1 MRRIVLAV
9 LILILPTATA
19 VVVYLA
25 LDKKIPT
32 SRDAIGSVTTIAGAG
47 YPGSEDGPARS
58 ASFSD
63 PFGVAVDRRGAVYV
77 TDGGESNRI
86 RRITADGTVETIA
99 GSTEG
104 FADGDAHR
112 AQFNT
117 PSGIAID
124 RKGNLIVA
132 DTSNNRIRKI
142 SADGKVTTLAGN
154 GSAGYKDGP
163 ASEAEFD
170 GPIGI
175 AVDKQDSV
183 FVADAYNDRIRKVS
197 AGGMVTTIAGTS
209 SQGLHDGDAATATF
223 DTPSG
228 VAVDS
233 KGNIFVAD
241 TGNSAVRK
249 ITPQGEVSTIIL
261 TSRRETQ
268 NSSPALRHP
277 LGIVLTHDGFL
288 FVTDA
293 SRVIRL
299 TPDGEAEV
307 YAGGRFGFA
316 DGNRD
321 QARFSGSS
329 GIAIDREGNLFVA
342 DSQNYLI
349 REIEPKPSRTV
360 DAEATPTAEPKFVQP
375 PSELIEPAAGKVMPN
390 LSASRLNVTPN
401 FPWPLQPQNQWH
413 EIAGVIGEARGAP
426 GGVALDHIHSG
437 LDVRGNQG
445 EAVVSVMDEKVSS
458 PIAAWDFGGG
468 GEGVHIGLMSY
479 IHTRI
484 GRNDRDEV
492 QDPDKFKLLIDTAGK
507 VVAVRLRRGAR
518 FRVGD
523 FIGTINRLYHVHLNL
538 GPRDAEV
545 NPFMFPFAEFKD
557 TVPPTIEPGGIEVVN
572 SAGAAFSARQNG
584 RLVISG
590 DVDIVVSAYDRVDG
604 NVANRKLGLYRIGY
618 QLLDRNG
625 GPVGGFERP
634 LMNIEFN
641 RLPWEASSVFYAYA
655 AGSGVSA
662 YGTPTKFRYIVT
674 NRVRDGE
681 AMDGFLRTSSLAS
694 GDYIIK
700 VIAEDY
706 AGNRAT
712 GPMTE
717 LPISVKN

>member
-19 VVVYLA
+19 IVVYLVIE
-25 LDKKIPT
+25 KKVPT
-32 SRDAIGSVTTIAGAG
+32 NREAIGSVTTIAGAG

-63 PFGVAVDRRGAVYV
+63 PFGVAVDRRGTVYV
-77 TDGGESNRI
+77 ADAGESNRI
-86 RRITADGTVETIA
+86 RRITPDGKVETVA

-104 FADGDAHR
+104 FADGDALR

-124 RKGNLIVA
+124 RKGNIIVA

-142 SADGKVTTLAGN
+142 SADGKVTTLAGS

-163 ASEAEFD
+163 ASEAQFD

-175 AVDKQDSV
+175 AVDAQGSV
-183 FVADAYNDRIRKVS
+183 VVADAYNDRIRKVS
-197 AGGMVTTIAGTS
+197 ADGMVTTVAGTS
-209 SQGLHDGDAATATF
+209 SQGLQDGNAATATF

-249 ITPQGEVSTIIL
+249 ITPQGEVSIVATG
-261 TSRRETQ
+261 
-268 NSSPALRHP
+268 PGVRHP
-277 LGIVLTHDGFL
+277 LGIVVTNDGFL
-288 FVTDA
+288 FVTGSD
-293 SRVIRL
+293 RVIRIS
-299 TPDGEAEV
+299 PDRDSDAS
-307 YAGGRFGFA
+307 YAGGLVGFA
-316 DGNRD
+316 DATGF
-321 QARFSGSS
+321 QARFRSVT

-349 REIEPKPSRTV
+349 REIEPKPSSTAN
-360 DAEATPTAEPKFVQP
+360 AEHTSTAEPKFVQP
-375 PSELIEPAAGKVMPN
+375 PSEPIEPNSGSVIPD
-390 LSASRLNVTPN
+390 LSASRLNVGQT

-413 EIAGVIGEARGAP
+413 EIAGVMGEARGAP

-468 GEGVHIGLMSY
+468 SEGVQVGLMSY
-479 IHTRI
+479 IHTRV
-484 GRNDRDEV
+484 GRNDRDEI
-492 QDPDKFKLLIDTAGK
+492 QNLDKFKPSIDSAGK
-507 VVAVRLRRGAR
+507 LVAVRLRRGAR
-518 FRVGD
+518 FKVGD
-523 FIGTINRLYHVHLNL
+523 FIGTINRLYHVHLNV
-538 GPRDAEV
+538 GPRNSEI
-545 NPFMFPFAEFKD
+545 NPLVFPFAQFKD
-557 TVPPTIEPGGIEVVN
+557 TVPPTIEPNGIEVVN
-572 SAGAAFSARQNG
+572 AAGAAFSERRNG

-590 DVDIVVSAYDRVDG
+590 DVDIVVAAYDRVDG
-604 NVANRKLGLYRIGY
+604 NVATRKLGLYRAGY
-618 QLLDRNG
+618 QLLDG
-625 GPVGGFERP
+625 KGSPVAGFERA
-634 LMNIEFN
+634 LINIEFN
-641 RLPWEASSVFYAYA
+641 RLPWDASSVFYAYA

-681 AMDGFLRTSSLAS
+681 AMDGLLRTSSLAS

-712 GPMTE
+712 GKATE
-717 LPISVKN
+717 LAITVRN

>member
-1 MRRIVLAV
+1 MRRILLAV
-9 LILILPTATA
+9 LILLLPTATA
-19 VVVYLA
+19 VVVYLVIN
-25 LDKKIPT
+25 KKVPT

-63 PFGVAVDRRGAVYV
+63 PFGVTVDRRGAVYV
-77 TDGGESNRI
+77 ADAGESNRI
-86 RRITADGTVETIA
+86 RRITADGKVETIA

-124 RKGNLIVA
+124 RKGNIIVA

-142 SADGKVTTLAGN
+142 AADGRVTTLAGN

-197 AGGMVTTIAGTS
+197 ANGMVTTVAGTN
-209 SQGLHDGDAATATF
+209 SQGLHDGDAGTATF

-233 KGNIFVAD
+233 KGNLFVAD
-241 TGNSAVRK
+241 TGNAAVRK
-249 ITPQGEVSTIIL
+249 ITPQGEVSSVATGPGV
-261 TSRRETQ
+261 RQ
-268 NSSPALRHP
+268 PF
-277 LGIVLTHDGFL
+277 GIVVTHDGFL
-288 FVTDA
+288 FVTGSD
-293 SRVIRL
+293 RVIRIS
-299 TPDGEAEV
+299 PDRDSAA
-307 YAGGRFGFA
+307 YAGGLVGFA
-316 DGNRD
+316 DAPGF
-321 QARFSGSS
+321 QARFRSVT
-329 GIAIDREGNLFVA
+329 GIAIDREGKLFVA

-349 REIEPKPSRTV
+349 REIQPKASSTV
-360 DAEATPTAEPKFVQP
+360 DEEATPNAGLKFVQP
-375 PSELIEPAAGKVMPN
+375 SSEPIEPTSGSMIPD

-401 FPWPLQPQNQWH
+401 FPWPLQPQNRWH
-413 EIAGVIGEARGAP
+413 EIAGVMGEARGAP

-445 EAVVSVMDEKVSS
+445 EAVVSVRDEKVSS
-458 PIAAWDFGGG
+458 PIPAWDFGGA
-468 GEGVHIGLMSY
+468 GEGVHVGLMSY
-479 IHTRI
+479 IHTRV
-484 GRNDRDEV
+484 GRNDRDEIR
-492 QDPDKFKLLIDTAGK
+492 DPDRFKLLIDSAGK

-538 GPRDAEV
+538 GPREAEV
-545 NPFMFPFAEFKD
+545 NPLVFPFAEFKD

-572 SAGAAFSARQNG
+572 FAGAAFSTRQNG

-604 NVANRKLGLYRIGY
+604 NVANRKLGLYRAGY
-618 QLLDRNG
+618 QLLNG
-625 GPVGGFERP
+625 DGSPVGGFERP

-655 AGSGVSA
+655 SGSGVSA
-662 YGTPTKFRYIVT
+662 YGTPTKFRYVVT

-681 AMDGFLRTSSLAS
+681 GMIGCLRTSILAP
-694 GDYIIK
+694 GDYVIK

-706 AGNRAT
+706 AGNRAS
-712 GPMTE
+712 GAQTE
-717 LPISVKN
+717 LAITVKN